1 LMDKDGLVEL
11 ADDINANS
19 LEIPVVL
26 WSPGG
31 GQPEQLLDGR
41 NRLDAAELA
50 GIKTVDFGRL
60 IVPLK
65 VLGPSVDPFAY
76 VISTNIHRRHLTPAQ
91 KQDLIAAVLKATP
104 EKSDRQIAKLV
115 RVDHKTIGSLRAEK
129 ALTGEISP
137 VERRIGA
144 DGKTRKLPARKTTAA
159 KIASEPAAIAA
170 DVASIGITGAATTK
184 VLSRDDV
191 GPDSAGERA
200 RLIARITELENEV
213 AKLMGEANRRAHPLD
228 VEADKIA
235 ARCRKI
241 RAFLDH
247 PEQHRDAIFKLVA
260 EILHA
265 VEPAAK
271 GTRPVSVLSDKL
283 DVTAFGRAMCLR
295 HEGRGDK

>member
-1 LMDKDGLVEL
+1 MTTIAIAVANNLVASAAPAPAQSWRDVIKVHPAANLFSLMDKDGLVEL
-11 ADDINANS
+11 ADDIKANS

-115 RVDHKTIGSLRAEK
+115 RVDHKTIRSLRAEK

-144 DGKTRKLPARKTTAA
+144 DGKTRKPPARKTKAKPAA

-213 AKLMGEANRRAHPLD
+213 AKH
-228 VEADKIA
+228 
-235 ARCRKI
+235 
-241 RAFLDH
+241 
-247 PEQHRDAIFKLVA
+247 
-260 EILHA
+260 
-265 VEPAAK
+265 
-271 GTRPVSVLSDKL
+271 
-283 DVTAFGRAMCLR
+283 
-295 HEGRGDK
+295 